1 MQTQRCETCGQ
12 DWWDAH
18 ACPLKMTAAAPAPT
32 LGTRIDFPTLKE
44 RDEWLKKH
52 MPVTIGACACVG
64 PQNGRPLCPCAM
76 RGVIVRD
83 GRYIVPER
91 DLGPAA

>member
-1 MQTQRCETCGQ
+1 MQTQRCLKCGQ

-18 ACPLKMTAAAPAPT
+18 ACPVQLTAAQAPIGARRIEFASPT
-32 LGTRIDFPTLKE
+32 QRG
-44 RDEWLKKH
+44 EWMAKN
-52 MPVTIGACACVG
+52 MPRPMEACACMG
-64 PQNGRPLCPCAM
+64 PQNGQPLCPCAM

>member
-1 MQTQRCETCGQ
+1 MLKQRCETCGQ

-18 ACPLKMTAAAPAPT
+18 ACPLKMTAALPVIP
-32 LGTRIDFPTLKE
+32 GRRIEFPSPEARAK
-44 RDEWLKKH
+44 WLIAN
-52 MPVTIGACACVG
+52 MPSKLEACACIG
-64 PQNGRPLCPCAM
+64 PQNGQPLCPCAM